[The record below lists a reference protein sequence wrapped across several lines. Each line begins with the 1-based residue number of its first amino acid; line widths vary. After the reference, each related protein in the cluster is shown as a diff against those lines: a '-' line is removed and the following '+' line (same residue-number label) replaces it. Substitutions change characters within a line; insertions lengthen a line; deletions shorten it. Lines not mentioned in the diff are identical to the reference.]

1 MLHGQKRPGQN
12 RTEQSI
18 HPAAPLSF
26 PQKRKRKRKKK
37 NQMSHIRTD
46 DLINICVTGRVRHNK
61 NWKQDA
67 SCSLKKGLKTH
78 SE

>member
-1 MLHGQKRPGQN
+1 MDRNAPV
-12 RTEQSI
+12 RTDQSKASI
-18 HPAAPLSF
+18 QQHRCLS
-26 PQKRKRKRKKK
+26 PKKGKEREKKK

-67 SCSLKKGLKTH
+67 SCSLKKRA
-78 SE
+78 